1 MFDLA
6 LVAVRWPQRANAR
19 TFYWLVTRYPPFEW
33 A

>member
-6 LVAVRWPQRANAR
+6 LVAVRRPQRANAYL
-19 TFYWLVTRYPPFEW
+19 YWLVTRYPPFEW